1 VKVTFFVPSMAGGG
15 AERVICNISN
25 ALVNKGVDVALLL
38 MKKEGPFLGQLNPK
52 IPVEEVGS
60 YSTRRSLGAVVRY
73 LRTHPDRVFFS
84 ALDNANI
91 VTSFAGALN
100 RKAKT
105 CVSIHNTLSQVYRAD
120 SPSYLKRRA
129 ALMRFLYPR
138 VTGRLC
144 VSAGVADDAASF
156 LGIAR
161 SRFKVVYNPCIS
173 PELFQKSTEPLHDE
187 RFSSLPEP
195 RLVAIG
201 RLHEQKDYPTL
212 LKAVQHLKDNGPIS
226 LTILGEGPLLKK
238 LAIEA
243 KALGVDDA
251 VYFAG
256 FQSNPYP
263 YLRASNALVLSSRY
277 EGFGVVLAEAI
288 ALGIPVASTDCP
300 HGPAEILNNGEF
312 GYLAPVGDPKGLAES
327 ISQTLSSPR
336 SVPQG
341 AWQRFTLESIADEY
355 RAYLQELAA

>member
-1 VKVTFFVPSMAGGG
+1 MKVTFFVPSMAGGG

-25 ALVNKGVDVALLL
+25 ALASKGVDVALLL
-38 MKKEGPFLGQLNPK
+38 MKKEGPFLSQLNPK

-60 YSTRRSLGAVVRY
+60 FSTRKALSAVIRY
-73 LRTHPDRVFFS
+73 LKVNPDRIFFS

-91 VTSFAGALN
+91 VTSLAGALN
-100 RKAKT
+100 RKART

-129 ALMRFLYPR
+129 SLMRLLYPR

-144 VSAGVADDAASF
+144 VSAGVADDAADF
-156 LGIAR
+156 LRVAR

-173 PELFQKSTEPLHDE
+173 PELFQKSTELLNDE
-187 RFSSLPEP
+187 TFSSLPAP
-195 RLVAIG
+195 KLVAIG

-212 LKAVQHLKDNGPIS
+212 LKAVQRLKAAGPVS
-226 LTILGEGPLLKK
+226 LTILGEGPLLEK
-238 LAIEA
+238 LVAEA
-243 KALGVDDA
+243 KELGVKDA

-256 FQSNPYP
+256 FQANPYP

-312 GYLAPVGDPKGLAES
+312 GYLAPVGDADGLADS
-327 ISQTLSSPR
+327 ISRTLSAPR
-336 SVPQG
+336 TVPQE
-341 AWQRFTLESIADEY
+341 AWQRFTLDYIADEY
-355 RAYLQELAA
+355 RTYLQELAA

>member
-1 VKVTFFVPSMAGGG
+1 MKVTFFVPSMAGGG

-25 ALVNKGVDVALLL
+25 ALVEKGVDVALLL
-38 MKKEGPFLGQLNPK
+38 MKKEGPFLDQLNPK
-52 IPVEEVGS
+52 IPVEDVGS
-60 YSTRRSLGAVVRY
+60 YSTRKALSAVLRY
-73 LRTHPDRVFFS
+73 LKSHPDRIFFS

-129 ALMRFLYPR
+129 SLMRLLYPR

-144 VSAGVADDAASF
+144 VSAGVADDASAF

-173 PELFQKSTEPLHDE
+173 PELFQKSAESLHDE
-187 RFSSLPEP
+187 SFFSLPSP
-195 RLVAIG
+195 KLVAIG
-201 RLHEQKDYPTL
+201 RLHEQKDYLTL
-212 LKAVQHLKDNGPIS
+212 LQAVQRLKAKGPIS
-226 LTILGEGPLLKK
+226 LTILGEGPLLEK
-238 LAIEA
+238 LIAEA
-243 KALGVDDA
+243 KELGLSDA
-251 VYFAG
+251 IYFAG
-256 FQSNPYP
+256 FQANPYP

-312 GYLAPVGDPKGLAES
+312 GYLAPVGDADSLAAS
-327 ISQTLSSPR
+327 ITKTLSAPK
-336 SVPQG
+336 SVPQE
-341 AWQRFTLESIADEY
+341 AWQRFTLDSIADEY
-355 RAYLQELAA
+355 KTYLQELAA